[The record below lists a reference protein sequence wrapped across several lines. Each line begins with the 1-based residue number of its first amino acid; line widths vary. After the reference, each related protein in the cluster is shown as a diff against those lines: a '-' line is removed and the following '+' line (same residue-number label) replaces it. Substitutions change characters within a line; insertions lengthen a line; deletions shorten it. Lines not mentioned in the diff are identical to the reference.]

1 MADPQGYPQWE
12 YYFLR
17 AIQAPVNQVQLQAL
31 DNWWRSEGMPTET
44 NNWLAITSNDSLGLN
59 VWGPSSGI
67 WNSFGKNKSN
77 HVLTYATRSTG
88 INALVD
94 FLNNGH
100 EEIITAFRDPGASLD
115 SIAAAVAKDGGWGKN
130 DPKIIA
136 NATGIYTNQ
145 GEPVIKQGDSGIGK
159 GFTQCGQEP
168 AVLGTPSI
176 PLIGSFTLIS
186 ACQGKALVGG
196 LLVVAGSTIMG
207 LGISVLIIKYG
218 SQAAASV
225 ANDLVVGPTKGI
237 NAIRGAASGLS
248 KATKRTPKTAPK
260 TSVPE

>member
-1 MADPQGYPQWE
+1 MAEPQGYPQWE
-12 YYFLR
+12 YFFLK

-59 VWGPSSGI
+59 IWGPTSGI

-100 EEIITAFRDPGASLD
+100 EPIITAFRDPGASLD
-115 SIAAAVAKDGGWGKN
+115 SIAAAVAKDGAWGKN

-136 NATGIYTNQ
+136 GATGIYTNQ
-145 GEPVIKQGDSGIGK
+145 GEPIIKQGDSGIGK

-168 AVLGTPSI
+168 SVLGTPSI
-176 PLIGSFTLIS
+176 PVIGSFTLIS

-196 LLVVAGSTIMG
+196 LMVAAGGLIMAGGVALLVTRVAPQYAIGGVVKDLTGASK
-207 LGISVLIIKYG
+207 SV
-218 SQAAASV
+218 
-225 ANDLVVGPTKGI
+225 TKGI
-237 NAIRGAASGLS
+237 SNLRSS
-248 KATKRTPKTAPK
+248 
-260 TSVPE
+260 SVP